1 MNDFER
7 TLKILCDAGVRFVV
21 IGGVAASAH
30 GSAHL
35 TYDLDICYDRARD
48 NIERLAKALEPHR
61 PRLRGVPDDLPF
73 RFDTTTIG
81 NGMNFTLTTDLGDI
95 DLFGEVIGIGGYKDV
110 KALSITVVLLGYQC
124 DVLSL
129 EGLIQSKRATARPK
143 DLLTLP
149 EVEALREIG
158 TQLKPQSGAVE
169 VRNEDRVED
178 KQSEHKPDNNP

>member
-7 TLKILCDAGVRFVV
+7 TLKILCDARVRFVV

-35 TYDLDICYDRARD
+35 TYDLDLCYDRARD
-48 NIERLAKALEPHR
+48 NIERLAKALEPYH
-61 PRLRGVPDDLPF
+61 PRLRGVQGDLSF
-73 RFDTTTIG
+73 CFDTTTIAR
-81 NGMNFTLTTDLGDI
+81 GMNFTLTTDVGDI

-110 KALSITVVLLGYQC
+110 KALSTTEVLFGDEC
-124 DVLSL
+124 AVLSL

-143 DLLTLP
+143 DLLMLP
-149 EVEALREIG
+149 EIEALRAIE
-158 TQLKPQSGAVE
+158 TQVKRQSEPFE

-178 KQSEHKPDNNP
+178 EQSEHEPDNNL